1 MDFYTLDQLAVT
13 GVSLGSIREL
23 SVHNEPGSHGVMEI
37 TAQIQEEDEETLL
50 YGMASRQP
58 GALWGGE
65 NLLFAGV
72 LTGVEF
78 LRRDEVRLGR
88 LTFRTEDCQMDI
100 QKKSRSFQD
109 TSLTLSGLLDLILK
123 DYPGADYCL
132 SVPDQAIGRL
142 LVQYKETDWEF
153 LKRVFSEYYAPLGA
167 LMSQEGIRIYAG
179 VPALAGQW
187 EYELEAVE
195 KSEAEVRR
203 FAAMGAAETDF
214 VDLRLLSGSCQDIFA
229 SLTLEG
235 RALAV
240 RTLDW
245 ELRKGRLE
253 CRYALRPGAGIGAYP
268 IYPVSLVGIALEG
281 RILEVKGNLV
291 RIHMDIDGPCG
302 GKDAYWF
309 PYATMSA
316 ALDGSGWYYMPEAG
330 DRVRV
335 EFPDKYAQ
343 DALVINSASVYDAPS
358 GGEDSM
364 GNPAVKYLSNCAGQ
378 KMSLGP
384 QGVDVSAG
392 SSGIT
397 VDNSGAVSIWG
408 NNEVIIKAEEKITL
422 RAKSITV
429 KGAEEVKAANEAGT
443 GAELTGDLKL
453 TGAEVLIN

>member
-1 MDFYTLDQLAVT
+1 M
-13 GVSLGSIREL
+13 
-23 SVHNEPGSHGVMEI
+23 
-37 TAQIQEEDEETLL
+37 
-50 YGMASRQP
+50 
-58 GALWGGE
+58 
-65 NLLFAGV
+65 
-72 LTGVEF
+72 
-78 LRRDEVRLGR
+78 
-88 LTFRTEDCQMDI
+88 
-100 QKKSRSFQD
+100 
-109 TSLTLSGLLDLILK
+109 
-123 DYPGADYCL
+123 
-132 SVPDQAIGRL
+132 
-142 LVQYKETDWEF
+142 
-153 LKRVFSEYYAPLGA
+153 
-167 LMSQEGIRIYAG
+167 
-179 VPALAGQW
+179 
-187 EYELEAVE
+187 
-195 KSEAEVRR
+195 
-203 FAAMGAAETDF
+203 
-214 VDLRLLSGSCQDIFA
+214 
-229 SLTLEG
+229 
-235 RALAV
+235 
-240 RTLDW
+240 
-245 ELRKGRLE
+245 
-253 CRYALRPGAGIGAYP
+253 
-268 IYPVSLVGIALEG
+268 
-281 RILEVKGNLV
+281 KGNLV

-408 NNEVIIKAEEKITL
+408 NNEVIIKAEGKITF